1 MDKTQDTEQVQAD
14 KVLSLDLRVGIPIE
28 GISALEEWK
37 ISRISNRT
45 QTNSSSILLHRNQ
58 PHSNGSYVVIPPNQA
73 KRNKLLTMANKEE
86 EEYNHFVES
95 RRSGSI
101 KLTPKKLGGDTPE
114 TKAREQQQI
123 TQLQSKYQKQ
133 FKRDE
138 YKRRQREE
146 EEAEIQKKKDI
157 QRKKAEKLEEKRR
170 LEEIER
176 KERWHAHRTMK
187 NSEFLDRLSQ
197 PANSSSYSSY
207 ERTPSAWER
216 RPSGEEQDWNNYID
230 QEEERMLQLALKESM
245 KTAKS
250 ASAEEEHNRA
260 PCSPGMKEYTA
271 SQQLY
276 NQLREEEERKRQ
288 QMEEEHYRKA
298 SQQLYKQ
305 LREEEERKRQQM
317 EEEHCRKKI
326 EEERR
331 RQQVEKTE
339 PYQASKQFY
348 RSYKQQIKEEE
359 ERKLQEMKEEQQR
372 KSELLEVK
380 KAEEEKERTLSQQ
393 EERRRVNNAFLDKL
407 QRLSTKKEE
416 YSGESNT
423 WA

>member
-1 MDKTQDTEQVQAD
+1 MTATHMFCRDQQHRALSKMYGQNSGYGTGPRRQSFQSGSQSRYPHGRDYSTGRMEDQQDQHQDPDQQQFNNPTQEPTPQVSQE
-14 KVLSLDLRVGIPIE
+14 P
-28 GISALEEWK
+28 
-37 ISRISNRT
+37 
-45 QTNSSSILLHRNQ
+45 QY
-58 PHSNGSYVVIPPNQA
+58 NGSYVVIPPNQA

-86 EEYNHFVES
+86 EEYNHFVAS

-101 KLTPKKLGGDTPE
+101 KLTPKKLGGDTSE

-146 EEAEIQKKKDI
+146 EEAEIQKKKDV

-176 KERWHAHRTMK
+176 NERWHTHMTMK
-187 NSEFLDRLSQ
+187 NSEFLDQLSQ
-197 PANSSSYSSY
+197 PANSSSYDSY

-216 RPSGEEQDWNNYID
+216 SPSGEEQDWNNYFD

-250 ASAEEEHNRA
+250 ASDEEEQNWA
-260 PCSPGMKEYTA
+260 PCNPGMKDNTA
-271 SQQLY
+271 SQQF
-276 NQLREEEERKRQ
+276 
-288 QMEEEHYRKA
+288 
-298 SQQLYKQ
+298 YKQ
-305 LREEEERKRQQM
+305 LTEEKERKWQQM
-317 EEEHCRKKI
+317 EEEHCRK
-326 EEERR
+326 
-331 RQQVEKTE
+331 
-339 PYQASKQFY
+339 ASKQSY
-348 RSYKQQIKEEE
+348 RSYKQQLKEEE
-359 ERKLQEMKEEQQR
+359 ERKLQEMKEEQRR

-380 KAEEEKERTLSQQ
+380 KAEEEKERKLSQQ

-407 QRLSTKKEE
+407 QRLNTKKEE
-416 YSGESNT
+416 FSGESNT